1 MHINCGVKIN
11 GQDPKS
17 KKAIK
22 EAMATAPETV
32 EFYATS
38 KFQGF
43 WARGDNLVLDGAK
56 LGIVGPCPFK
66 SRKFYGTVEWT
77 PKGIKIS

>member
-56 LGIVGPCPFK
+56 LGIVGPCPFTK
-66 SRKFYGTVEWT
+66 RNFYGTVEMGT
-77 PKGIKIS
+77 KGIKIS